1 MSDSVIHA
9 KDVSRSFGAV
19 VALNSV
25 TFDVQQGVTGLLGP
39 NGAGKSTLLRVL
51 TGELRPGLG
60 VARVCGLQPFANPE
74 LYRHIGICP
83 EQDALIDDLTGR
95 EFIALFLKLRGHE
108 PEDAERRAVEWMER
122 MGLEDAMNRRI
133 RGYSKGMRQRTKL
146 GFAFA
151 HDPSVLFLDEPLTG
165 LDPLW
170 RHRIQ
175 NVVRDAADRGA
186 TVLFSSHVLHEVE
199 QVTRDV
205 VLLHRGR
212 VAAEGNAREIREMI
226 DRFPHRVH
234 IDADAPRKLATHL
247 VAWDCVESV
256 LVRSDGVD
264 VTTPRADVFYTALT
278 EACSGQDLGVN
289 GMSSPDDSL
298 KALFD
303 TLVAARPS
311 RGLGNRRGG
320 SAA

>member
-1 MSDSVIHA
+1 VSGAVIHVS
-9 KDVSRSFGAV
+9 DVSRSFGAV

-25 TFDVQQGVTGLLGP
+25 TFDVNQGVTGLLGP
-39 NGAGKSTLLRVL
+39 NGAGKSTLLRIL

-60 VARVCGLQPFANPE
+60 LARVCGMQPFANPE
-74 LYRHIGICP
+74 LYRRIGICP

-95 EFIALFLKLRGHE
+95 EFIALFLKLRGFE

-151 HDPSVLFLDEPLTG
+151 HDAGVLFLDEPLTG

-175 NVVRDAADRGA
+175 NIVRDAAERGA

-212 VAAEGNAREIREMI
+212 VAAQGNAREIRTMI

-234 IDADAPRKLATHL
+234 IDAGAPRKLATHL
-247 VAWDCVESV
+247 VAWDCVEGV
-256 LVRSDGVD
+256 VVRTNGVD
-264 VTTPRADVFYTALT
+264 VSTPRPDVFYAALT
-278 EACSGQDLGVN
+278 QACAEDDLGVT

-303 TLVAARPS
+303 TLVAARPT
-311 RGLGNRRGG
+311 RGLDTRRGG